1 MDLETCGLSGSF
13 VFLSFSLS
21 SFSASVSFSFR
32 NVAERRLESKL
43 IPKWRSTGEIQL
55 FAELHVDQQ
64 RRENLGVIRIY
75 IVGYGVTALTRERKT
90 QLRIAA

>member
-1 MDLETCGLSGSF
+1 MLNTYIVSSRNRSFMDLETCGLSGSF

-55 FAELHVDQQ
+55 FAENFAWISSGEKTSVSFESASLA
-64 RRENLGVIRIY
+64 
-75 IVGYGVTALTRERKT
+75 TA
-90 QLRIAA
+90 